1 MISILKYIEKIHK
14 NAENLKELKVIVHE
28 IEDDAKLTEGKK
40 RKLIKICNKHMRKI
54 NDEIF
59 E

>member
-1 MISILKYIEKIHK
+1 MLKYIEKIHK

-28 IEDDAKLTEGKK
+28 IEDDAKLIEGKK

>member
-1 MISILKYIEKIHK
+1 MLKYIEKIHK

-28 IEDDAKLTEGKK
+28 IENDAKLTEGKK